1 MLKITYEREKSR
13 VRLVG
18 HAHYGETGHDLVC
31 AAASM
36 LTHTLAAF
44 VRDIGGE
51 GAEIRLLRGD
61 SLISCRVD
69 EPYRDSAI
77 EIFDRICHGFELLE
91 ESFPACV
98 EFEII

>member
-51 GAEIRLLRGD
+51 DAEIRLLRGD

-69 EPYRDSAI
+69 EPYRDRTV
-77 EIFDRICHGFELLE
+77 EIFDRICRGFALLQE
-91 ESFPACV
+91 NFPACV
-98 EFEII
+98 DYEEI

>member
-1 MLKITYEREKSR
+1 MLKITYDRENTR

-18 HAHYGETGHDLVC
+18 HADSAEAGHDLVC

-44 VRDIGGE
+44 VRDIKGE
-51 GAEIRLLRGD
+51 NAEIRLLRGD

-91 ESFPACV
+91 ESFPNCV
-98 EFEII
+98 EFEEI